1 MIMRLDDEHL
11 VYPNVLVVA
20 FDISSSSVM
29 LDDLIL
35 GGKQKQFNKLL
46 KDMNEWLGAG
56 GDEYGFA
63 TYKFT
68 GDGWILLFNN
78 PDEQLAGD
86 GLLRCLIAL
95 CEHYRLTRRKRID
108 GRLQTVIKNKGLTF
122 GIDVGEIRKV
132 SLGQTE
138 FVGRPLI
145 LASRLQAV
153 ARGDEDG
160 SPEYVAL
167 TSQAVYYEYLKHTDG
182 IEVERVTHRL
192 HNVMGDA
199 RYRCRRIDLTPHMKD
214 PSATGSAQA

>member
-1 MIMRLDDEHL
+1 MTMRLDDGHL
-11 VYPNVLVVA
+11 VYPNVLVVT

-46 KDMNEWLGAG
+46 KDMHEWLVARGN
-56 GDEYGFA
+56 EFGFEI
-63 TYKFT
+63 YKFT

-78 PDEQLAGD
+78 PGEQLAGG
-86 GLLRCLIAL
+86 GLLKCLITL
-95 CEHYRLTRRKRID
+95 CEHYRQTRRKRID
-108 GRLQTVIKNKGLTF
+108 GRLQTVIKRKGLTF

-132 SLGQTE
+132 TLGQRE

-153 ARGDEDG
+153 ARSDEDG

-167 TSQAVYYEYLKHTDG
+167 TTQAVYYEYLKHTDG
-182 IEVERVTHRL
+182 VEIERVTHRL

-199 RYRCRRIDLTPHMKD
+199 RYRCRRIDLAPHMRE
-214 PSATGSAQA
+214 PSATGSAPA